1 MPRAR
6 RIPILILNHRKHLAG
21 DLRPYTCIIADC
33 PYPDRLYVDRSD
45 WMTHVR
51 NDHPPRWECLPCR
64 NAVEKLPLFTSLDE
78 FLKHTKQS
86 HDDIISE
93 DMYSTVVDASTKP
106 ASFEMTQ
113 CPLCDQEGQVDSKEL
128 IDHILEHI
136 HSFSL
141 RSLPWARNDSD

>member
-1 MPRAR
+1 MPRTR
-6 RIPILILNHRKHLAG
+6 RTPILTLNDRKHLAG

-45 WMTHVR
+45 WMTHVQ

-64 NAVEKLPLFTSLDE
+64 NAIERPPLFTSLDE

-93 DMYSTVVDASTKP
+93 DMYSTLVVASTRP

-128 IDHILEHI
+128 IDHIAEHM

-141 RSLPWARNDSD
+141 RSLPWGRNDSD